1 MALYCRHRVYIT
13 TIISTFYGQI
23 TLDILQKYPIGT
35 KVNVLR
41 HHKCI
46 ITTLQII
53 IEAIEANNFRIPVYY
68 VLVLGMSRD
77 VRDQNLLS
85 TVQVPVQLVVPIQVD
100 ESAKN
105 RRESRRNRE

>member
-1 MALYCRHRVYIT
+1 MFYECISHALKFEV
-13 TIISTFYGQI
+13 
-23 TLDILQKYPIGT
+23 LT

-68 VLVLGMSRD
+68 VLVLGTSRD
-77 VRDQNLLS
+77 VRDHLLS
-85 TVQVPVQLVVPIQVD
+85 TVQVTVQLLVPIQVD

-105 RRESRRNRE
+105 FRESRRIRE